1 MEKLQVSKMEKII
14 EGFEL
19 QLQGRV
25 NDTWSVSAG
34 YSSLDGEQV
43 NRQGP
48 TGLTPRELPD
58 SMFSI
63 WNQFYV
69 YDRLSIGLGLTHQS
83 ESFIDNGNTAV
94 LPSYTRID
102 AAVSYDLS
110 NDTTIQ
116 LNIENAT
123 DELYFPNA
131 HSTHQVSVGAPIN
144 VRLAIN
150 TAF

>member
-1 MEKLQVSKMEKII
+1 MI
-14 EGFEL
+14 ESEIDGFEL

-25 NDTWSVSAG
+25 NALWSVSAG

-43 NRQGP
+43 NRQGR

-63 WNQFYV
+63 WNQFT
-69 YDRLSIGLGLTHQS
+69 LSDDLSLGLGLTHQS
-83 ESFIDNGNTAV
+83 ESFINNSNSAI

-102 AAVSYDLS
+102 ASARYRLS
-110 NDTTIQ
+110 ESTVIQ
-116 LNIENAT
+116 LNVENAT
-123 DELYFPNA
+123 DELYFPNG

-150 TAF
+150 TTF